1 VLLSCARS
9 WFYNIVQFCK
19 LNFDMII
26 FMLWKL
32 HFILSTYGDSIYQF
46 FSDLNLSIETI
57 NFNNKKGYDSRL
69 HIDFYKNPMH

>member
-1 VLLSCARS
+1 
-9 WFYNIVQFCK
+9 
-19 LNFDMII
+19 MII